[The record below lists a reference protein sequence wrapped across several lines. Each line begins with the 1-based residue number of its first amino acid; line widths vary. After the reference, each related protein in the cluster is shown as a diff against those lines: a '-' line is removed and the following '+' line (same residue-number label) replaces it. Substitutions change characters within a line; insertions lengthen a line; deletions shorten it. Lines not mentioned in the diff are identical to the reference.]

1 MAIHVALFLTLL
13 ETIALS
19 VVLLVWAHQVR
30 GARLLVVFL
39 AGVVTWIVGNELPNW
54 FGIGTAPLAMGCCP
68 RCRSLR
74 RRFCISV

>member
-39 AGVVTWIVGNELPNW
+39 AGAVAWTGGNELPTW
-54 FGIGTAPLAMGCCP
+54 FAIGTGP
-68 RCRSLR
+68 
-74 RRFCISV
+74 RFCISV